1 MAVRSLLL
9 LALIMAASAVTLAVA
24 RGANGGGAGT
34 GCGGTRPEHL
44 ALKLAPCA
52 QAVEDPDATPSGS
65 CCAAVRDI
73 WKRHTPDCLCAMIL
87 SDTVK
92 HAGIRVEVAITIPK
106 RCNIASRP
114 VGYKC
119 GGKYVRAS
127 H

>member
-1 MAVRSLLL
+1 MA
-9 LALIMAASAVTLAVA
+9 AASAALAA
-24 RGANGGGAGT
+24 PRGANGGANTG

-52 QAVEDPDATPSGS
+52 QAVEDPNATPSGS

-73 WKRHTPDCLCAMIL
+73 WKRQTPDCLCAMIL

-92 HAGIRVEVAITIPK
+92 HAGIKVEVAITIPK

-119 GGKYVRAS
+119 GEYTLPS
-127 H
+127 MQN